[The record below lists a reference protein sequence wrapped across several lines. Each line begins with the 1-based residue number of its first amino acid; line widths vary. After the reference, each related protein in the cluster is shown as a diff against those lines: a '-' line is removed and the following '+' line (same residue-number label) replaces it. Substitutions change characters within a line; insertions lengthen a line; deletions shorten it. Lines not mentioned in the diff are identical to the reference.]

1 MLLKLLDGKQ
11 IEINENENGHDVAS
25 KISTSLAKNALA
37 YKLNGNLYDLYA
49 PIKEDGDFEI
59 ITSSSVEAF
68 SLLNHST
75 AHLLAEAVKHLFKD
89 AKFGI
94 GPSIEDGFYYDIDF
108 GSYVLK
114 EEDLAKIEAEMKK
127 LSKKNEYIVRKNIS
141 KNEALEMFQDNE
153 YKLELINELPENE
166 IISTYSQGDFVDLC
180 HGPHVP
186 STGFIK
192 HFKLETIAGAYWRGD
207 SKNKQLTRI
216 YGVSCFSQEDLE
228 HREHLKEEAKK
239 RDHRKL
245 GKELGLFMISDYGPG
260 FPFFL
265 PNGLMLRRQIENWW
279 YKIHDQYG
287 YKLIKTPIILS
298 KELWL
303 TSGHW
308 DHYKENMYTTK
319 IDERDFA
326 IKPMNC
332 PGAILVYNSELHSYK
347 DLPLRLGEL
356 GLVHRH
362 EASGALNGLFRV
374 RCFTQ
379 DDAHIFCTREQLK
392 SEIETLL
399 GLYDKIYSVFGLDYS
414 IVLSTK
420 PEKDYIGDDAIWA
433 ESEAILADACK
444 ASGHEFKINPGDG
457 AFYGPKLD
465 FKLKDCMG
473 RIWQCGTI
481 QLDMNLPERFDC
493 TYINSKGE
501 KERPIML
508 HRAILGS
515 FERFIGII
523 TEHFAG
529 AFPIWCAPLQ
539 IKVLPVNSKVQ
550 GDYAKNLVNQ
560 LREEDFRVELDDSDE
575 KLGYR
580 LRNSVIKKVPYALV
594 IGDKEM
600 ENGTVTYRK
609 YGSEKQITVSL
620 EEFIKMV
627 KEEIKTKALL
637 VDPKNLKLS

>member
-1 MLLKLLDGKQ
+1 MNLKLENGSEILIENGK
-11 IEINENENGHDVAS
+11 NGHDVAVE
-25 KISTSLAKNALA
+25 IAKDQLKEIIA
-37 YKLNGNLYDLYA
+37 YKLNGKLFDLFT
-49 PIKEDGDFEI
+49 PISEDGEFSF
-59 ITSSSVEAF
+59 ITPKSEEAF
-68 SLLNHST
+68 HILNHST
-75 AHLLAEAVKHLFKD
+75 AHLMAEAISILYPG
-89 AKFGI
+89 AKFGV
-94 GPSIEDGFYYDIDF
+94 GPAIEDGFYYDADLNDV
-108 GSYVLK
+108 VLK
-114 EEDLAKIEAEMKK
+114 EEDLKKIEAKMKE
-127 LSKKNEYIVRKNIS
+127 LSKKNEYIVRKVVS
-141 KNEALEMFQDNE
+141 KDEAKEIFKDDE
-153 YKLELINELPENE
+153 YKEELISELEGT
-166 IISTYSQGDFVDLC
+166 ITVYKQGNYVDLC
-180 HGPHVP
+180 AGPHVP

-216 YGVSCFSQEDLE
+216 YGVSCFSKEELE
-228 HREHLKEEAKK
+228 HLEAMKEEAKK
-239 RDHRKL
+239 RDHRKI
-245 GKELGLFMISDYGPG
+245 GKEMGLFMFSEFGPG

-265 PNGLMLRRQIENWW
+265 PKGLTLRRQIENWW
-279 YKIHDQYG
+279 YDIHDAHD
-287 YKLIKTPIILS
+287 YKVIKTPIILS

-319 IDERDFA
+319 IDDRDFA

-379 DDAHIFCTREQLK
+379 DDAHIFCTRDQLK
-392 SEIETLL
+392 DEIETLL
-399 GLYDKIYSVFGLDYS
+399 KFYDEIYSVFGLNYS

-420 PEKDYIGDDAIWA
+420 PEKDYIGDDEIWA
-433 ESEAILADACK
+433 QSEKILADACK
-444 ASGHEFKINPGDG
+444 ATGKEFKINPGDG

-481 QLDMNLPERFDC
+481 QLDMNLPERFNC
-493 TYINSKGE
+493 TFINSKGE

-529 AFPIWCAPLQ
+529 AFPTWCTPVQ
-539 IKVLPVNSKVQ
+539 VKVLPVNNEYHLE
-550 GDYAKNLVNQ
+550 YAKEIVNLFKEHN
-560 LREEDFRVELDDSDE
+560 LRVELDDSQE

-580 LRNSVIKKVPYALV
+580 MRNAQMSKIPYTIV
-594 IGDKEM
+594 IGDKEK
-600 ENGTVTYRK
+600 ENHSVTYRK
-609 YGSEKQITVSL
+609 YGNEKQITVPV
-620 EEFIKMV
+620 EEFIALIEK
-627 KEEIKTKALL
+627 EIKDKALL
-637 VDPKNLKLS
+637 VDPTNLKL

>member
-279 YKIHDQYG
+279 YQIHDAHG

-298 KELWL
+298 KELWE

-308 DHYKENMYTTK
+308 DHYKQNMYTTK
-319 IDERDFA
+319 IDDRDFA

-332 PGAILVYNSELHSYK
+332 PGALVVYNSELHSYK

-379 DDAHIFCTREQLK
+379 DDAHIFCRRDQLQ
-392 SEIETLL
+392 SEIENLL
-399 GLYDKIYSVFGLDYS
+399 KLYDEIYSTFGLDYT

-420 PEKDYIGDDAIWA
+420 PDSDYIGDDEVWA
-433 ESEAILADACK
+433 ESEKILHDACVATGK
-444 ASGHEFKINPGDG
+444 ELKINPGDG

-481 QLDMNLPERFDC
+481 QLDMNLPERFNC
-493 TYINSKGE
+493 SYINANGE
-501 KERPIML
+501 KERPVML

-523 TEHFAG
+523 IEHFGG
-529 AFPIWCAPLQ
+529 AFPMWIAPVQ
-539 IKVLPVNSKVQ
+539 INVLPVNNKFHLEHAEKVKDELIKA
-550 GDYAKNLVNQ
+550 G
-560 LREEDFRVELDDSDE
+560 FRVTLDSSEE

-580 LRNSVIKKVPYALV
+580 MRNSILKKTPYTLV
-594 IGDKEM
+594 IGDKEK
-600 ENGTVTYRK
+600 EGNLVTYRK
-609 YGSEKQITVSL
+609 YGTEEQITISL
-620 EEFIKMV
+620 DEFIKMASDDV
-627 KEEIKTKALL
+627 KEKKFL
-637 VDPKNLKLS
+637 VDPKSI

>member
-1 MLLKLLDGKQ
+1 MELKLLDGK
-11 IEINENENGHDVAS
+11 ILNLEEGKNGHDAALL
-25 KISTSLAKNALA
+25 ISEGLARNSLA
-37 YKLNGNLYDLYA
+37 YKLNGELFDLYT
-49 PIKEDGDFEI
+49 PIKESGEFVI
-59 ITSSSVEAF
+59 ITSKSEEAKDI
-68 SLLNHST
+68 LNHSA
-75 AHLLAEAVKHLFKD
+75 AHLMAEAISLLYKGV
-89 AKFGI
+89 KFGV
-94 GPSIEDGFYYDIDF
+94 GPAIEEGFYYDVDF
-108 GSYVLK
+108 NGYVLK
-114 EEDLAKIEAEMKK
+114 EEDLAKIEAKMKE
-127 LSKKNEYIVRKNIS
+127 LSKKNEYIVRKNVS
-141 KNEALEMFQDNE
+141 KEEALEIFKNDE
-153 YKLELINELPENE
+153 YKKELINELEGN
-166 IISTYSQGDFVDLC
+166 ISIYKQGEYVDLC
-180 HGPHVP
+180 RGPHVP

-192 HFKLETIAGAYWRGD
+192 YFHLDNIAGAYWRGD
-207 SKNKQLTRI
+207 CKNKQLTRI
-216 YGVSCFSQEDLE
+216 YGVASFSKEELE
-228 HREHLKEEAKK
+228 HILFIREEAKK
-239 RDHRKL
+239 RDHRKI
-245 GKELGLFMISDYGPG
+245 GKELGLFTISEYGPG
-260 FPFFL
+260 FPFYL

-279 YKIHDQYG
+279 YDIHDEYG
-287 YKLIKTPIILS
+287 YKLIKTPVMLS

-319 IDERDFA
+319 IDDRDFA

-332 PGAILVYNSELHSYK
+332 PGSILVYNNELHSYK

-379 DDAHIFCTREQLK
+379 DDAHIFCTRDQLK

-399 GLYDKIYSVFGLDYS
+399 KLYDKIYSVFGLKYS

-420 PEKDYIGDDAIWA
+420 PESDYIGDDAIW
-433 ESEAILADACK
+433 EQSEKILADACRATGK
-444 ASGHEFKINPGDG
+444 DFKINPGDG

-523 TEHFAG
+523 TENFAG
-529 AFPIWCAPLQ
+529 AFPTWCAPLQ
-539 IKVLPVNSKVQ
+539 VKVLPVNDEVHSE
-550 GDYAKNLVNQ
+550 YANQVVNT
-560 LREEDFRVELDDSDE
+560 LRKHKIRVELDPASE

-580 LRNSVIKKVPYALV
+580 MRNAQIKKIPYTLV
-594 IGDKEM
+594 IGDKEK
-600 ENGTVTYRK
+600 ENNAVTYRK
-609 YGSEKQITVSL
+609 YGSKDQITVSL
-620 EEFIKMV
+620 DEFIKLI
-627 KEEIKTKALL
+627 ENEIETKALL
-637 VDPKNLKLS
+637 IDPEKMAL

>member
-1 MLLKLLDGKQ
+1 MNLKLENGSKIQ
-11 IEINENENGHDVAS
+11 IENGKNGHDVAVE
-25 KISTSLAKNALA
+25 IAKDQLKEIIA
-37 YKLNGNLYDLYA
+37 YKLNGKLFDLFT
-49 PIKEDGDFEI
+49 PISEDGEFSF
-59 ITSSSVEAF
+59 ITPKSEEAF
-68 SLLNHST
+68 HILNHST
-75 AHLLAEAVKHLFKD
+75 AHLMAEAISILYPG
-89 AKFGI
+89 AKFGV
-94 GPSIEDGFYYDIDF
+94 GPAIEDGFYYDADLN
-108 GSYVLK
+108 GVVLK
-114 EEDLAKIEAEMKK
+114 EEDLKKIEAKMKE
-127 LSKKNEYIVRKNIS
+127 LSKKNEYIVRKVVS
-141 KNEALEMFQDNE
+141 KDEAKEIFKDDE
-153 YKLELINELPENE
+153 YKEELISELEGT
-166 IISTYSQGDFVDLC
+166 ITVYKQGNYVDLC
-180 HGPHVP
+180 VGPHVP

-216 YGVSCFSQEDLE
+216 YGVSCFSKEELE
-228 HREHLKEEAKK
+228 HLEAMKEEAKK
-239 RDHRKL
+239 RDHRKI
-245 GKELGLFMISDYGPG
+245 GKEMGLFMFSEFGPG

-265 PNGLMLRRQIENWW
+265 PKGLTLRRQIENWW
-279 YKIHDQYG
+279 YDIHDAHD
-287 YKLIKTPIILS
+287 YKVIKTPIILS

-319 IDERDFA
+319 IDDRDFA

-379 DDAHIFCTREQLK
+379 DDAHIFCTRDQLK
-392 SEIETLL
+392 DEIETLL
-399 GLYDKIYSVFGLDYS
+399 KFYDEIYSVFGLNYS

-420 PEKDYIGDDAIWA
+420 PEKDYIGDDEIWA
-433 ESEAILADACK
+433 QSEKILADACK
-444 ASGHEFKINPGDG
+444 ATGKEFKINPGDG

-481 QLDMNLPERFDC
+481 QLDMNLPERFNC
-493 TYINSKGE
+493 TFINSKGE

-529 AFPIWCAPLQ
+529 AFPTWCTPVQ
-539 IKVLPVNSKVQ
+539 VKVLPVNNEYHLE
-550 GDYAKNLVNQ
+550 YAKEIVNLFKEHN
-560 LREEDFRVELDDSDE
+560 LRVELDDSQE

-580 LRNSVIKKVPYALV
+580 MRNAQMSKIPYTIV
-594 IGDKEM
+594 IGDKEK
-600 ENGTVTYRK
+600 ENHSVTYRK
-609 YGSEKQITVSL
+609 YGNEKQITVPV
-620 EEFIKMV
+620 EEFIALIEK
-627 KEEIKTKALL
+627 EIKDKALL
-637 VDPKNLKLS
+637 VDPTNLKL

>member
-1 MLLKLLDGKQ
+1 MKLKLLDGK
-11 IEINENENGHDVAS
+11 ILEVNDGAS
-25 KISTSLAKNALA
+25 GFDAAKMISEGLAKASLA
-37 YKLNGNLYDLYA
+37 YKLNGQLFDLHRPLA
-49 PIKEDGDFEI
+49 GDGDFEL
-59 ITSSSVEAF
+59 ITEKSEEAKDI
-68 SLLNHST
+68 LNHSA
-75 AHLLAEAVKHLFKD
+75 AHLMAQAIKELYSDVH
-89 AKFGI
+89 FGV
-94 GPSIEDGFYYDIDF
+94 GPAIEEGFYYDMDLNGKTISSEDF
-108 GSYVLK
+108 
-114 EEDLAKIEAEMKK
+114 AKIEAKMKE
-127 LSKKNEYIVRKNIS
+127 LAKKNSYIVREELS
-141 KNEALEMFQDNE
+141 RADALALFAGDP
-153 YKLELINELPENE
+153 YKTELINELPENE
-166 IISTYSQGDFVDLC
+166 VITVYKQGNYVDLC
-180 HGPHVP
+180 RGPHVP

-192 HFKLETIAGAYWRGD
+192 HFKLDVVAGAYWRGD

-216 YGVSCFSQEDLE
+216 YGVATFSKEELE
-228 HREHLKEEAKK
+228 RIEKIKEEAKK

-245 GKELGLFMISDYGPG
+245 GKELGLFMISEYGPG
-260 FPFFL
+260 FPFYL

-279 YKIHDQYG
+279 YDIHDRNG
-287 YKLIKTPIILS
+287 YKMIKTPVMLS

-308 DHYKENMYTTK
+308 GHYKNNMYTTK

-332 PGAILVYNSELHSYK
+332 PGSILVYNSELHSYK
-347 DLPLRLGEL
+347 DLPIKLGEL

-379 DDAHIFCTREQLK
+379 DDAHVYCRRDQLK
-392 SEIETLL
+392 HEITDLL
-399 GLYDKIYSVFGLDYS
+399 RLYDEMYQVFGLDYS

-420 PEKDYIGDDAIWA
+420 PESDYIGDDEIWA
-433 ESEAILADACK
+433 ESEKILAEACE
-444 ASGHEFKINPGDG
+444 ASGHEFKINAGDG

-493 TYINSKGE
+493 TYVNAKGE

-523 TEHFAG
+523 TEHFGG
-529 AFPIWCAPLQ
+529 AFPAWCAPLQ
-539 IKVLPVNSKVQ
+539 VKVLPVN
-550 GDYAKNLVNQ
+550 DIYHMEYAKKVA
-560 LREEDFRVELDDSDE
+560 EELTNKGFRVELEGSDE

-580 LRNSVIKKVPYALV
+580 MRNAQMKKVPYTLV
-594 IGDKEM
+594 IGDKEVN
-600 ENGTVTYRK
+600 EGSVTYRR
-609 YGSEKQITVSL
+609 YGDEKQVNIKL
-620 EEFIKMV
+620 EEFEALL
-627 KEEIKTKALL
+627 KEEVETKKLL
-637 VDPKNLKLS
+637 VDLKKM

>member
-1 MLLKLLDGKQ
+1 MELKLLDGK
-11 IEINENENGHDVAS
+11 ILNLEEGKNGHDAALL
-25 KISTSLAKNALA
+25 ISEGLARNSLA
-37 YKLNGNLYDLYA
+37 YKLNGELFDLYT
-49 PIKEDGDFEI
+49 PIKESGEFVI
-59 ITSSSVEAF
+59 ITSKSEEAKDI
-68 SLLNHST
+68 LNHSA
-75 AHLLAEAVKHLFKD
+75 AHLMAEAISLLYKGV
-89 AKFGI
+89 KFGV
-94 GPSIEDGFYYDIDF
+94 GPAIEEGFYYDVDF
-108 GSYVLK
+108 NGYVLK
-114 EEDLAKIEAEMKK
+114 EEDLAKIEAKMKE
-127 LSKKNEYIVRKNIS
+127 LSKKNEYIVRKNVS
-141 KNEALEMFQDNE
+141 KEEALEIFKNDE
-153 YKLELINELPENE
+153 YKKELINELEGN
-166 IISTYSQGDFVDLC
+166 ISIYKQGEYVDLC
-180 HGPHVP
+180 RGPHVP

-192 HFKLETIAGAYWRGD
+192 YFHLDNIAGAYWRGD

-216 YGVSCFSQEDLE
+216 YGVASFSKEELE
-228 HREHLKEEAKK
+228 HILFIREEAKK
-239 RDHRKL
+239 RDHRKI
-245 GKELGLFMISDYGPG
+245 GKELGLFTISEYGPG
-260 FPFFL
+260 FPFYL

-279 YKIHDQYG
+279 YDIHDEYG
-287 YKLIKTPIILS
+287 YKLIKTPIMLS

-303 TSGHW
+303 TSGRW

-319 IDERDFA
+319 IDDRDFA

-332 PGAILVYNSELHSYK
+332 PGSILVYNNELHSYK

-379 DDAHIFCTREQLK
+379 DDAHIFCTRDQLK

-399 GLYDKIYSVFGLDYS
+399 KLYDKIYSVFGLKYS

-420 PEKDYIGDDAIWA
+420 PESDYIGDDAIW
-433 ESEAILADACK
+433 EQSEKILADACRATGK
-444 ASGHEFKINPGDG
+444 DFKINPGDG

-523 TEHFAG
+523 TENFAG
-529 AFPIWCAPLQ
+529 AFPTWCAPLQ
-539 IKVLPVNSKVQ
+539 VKVLPVNDEVHNE
-550 GDYAKNLVNQ
+550 YANQVVNT
-560 LREEDFRVELDDSDE
+560 LRKHKIRVELDPASE

-580 LRNSVIKKVPYALV
+580 MRNAQIKKIPYTLV
-594 IGDKEM
+594 IGDKEK
-600 ENGTVTYRK
+600 ENNAVTYRK
-609 YGSEKQITVSL
+609 YGSKDQITVSL
-620 EEFIKMV
+620 DEFIKLI
-627 KEEIKTKALL
+627 ENEIETKALL
-637 VDPKNLKLS
+637 IDPEKMAL

>member
-153 YKLELINELPENE
+153 YKLELVNELPENE

-279 YKIHDQYG
+279 YQIHDAHG

-298 KELWL
+298 KELWE

-308 DHYKENMYTTK
+308 DHYKQNMYTTK
-319 IDERDFA
+319 IDDRDFA

-332 PGAILVYNSELHSYK
+332 PGALVVYNSELHSYK

-379 DDAHIFCTREQLK
+379 DDAHIFCRRDQLQ
-392 SEIETLL
+392 SEIENLL
-399 GLYDKIYSVFGLDYS
+399 KLYDEIYSTFGLDYT

-420 PEKDYIGDDAIWA
+420 PDSDYIGDDEVWT
-433 ESEAILADACK
+433 ESEKILHDACVATGK
-444 ASGHEFKINPGDG
+444 ELKINPGDG

-481 QLDMNLPERFDC
+481 QLDMNLPERFNC
-493 TYINSKGE
+493 SYINANGE
-501 KERPIML
+501 KERPVML

-523 TEHFAG
+523 IEHFGG
-529 AFPIWCAPLQ
+529 AFPMWIAPVQ
-539 IKVLPVNSKVQ
+539 INVLPVNNKFHLEHAEKVKDELIKA
-550 GDYAKNLVNQ
+550 G
-560 LREEDFRVELDDSDE
+560 FRVTLDSSEE

-580 LRNSVIKKVPYALV
+580 MRNSILKKTPYTLV
-594 IGDKEM
+594 IGDKEK
-600 ENGTVTYRK
+600 EGNLVTYRK
-609 YGSEKQITVSL
+609 YGTEEQITISL
-620 EEFIKMV
+620 DEFIKMASDDV
-627 KEEIKTKALL
+627 KEKKFL
-637 VDPKNLKLS
+637 VDPKSI

>member
-1 MLLKLLDGKQ
+1 MLLKLLDGSS
-11 IEINENENGHDVAS
+11 IEVENSLNGHDVAS

-37 YKLNGNLYDLYA
+37 YKLNGKLFDLYHTL
-49 PIKEDGDFEI
+49 PEEGDFEI
-59 ITSSSVEAF
+59 ITSKSKEAF
-68 SLLNHST
+68 ELLNHST
-75 AHLLAEAVKHLFKD
+75 AHLLAQAVVSLFKD
-89 AKFGI
+89 AKLGI
-94 GPSIEDGFYYDIDF
+94 GPAIEDGFYYDIDF

-114 EEDLAKIEAEMKK
+114 EEDLAKIEAKMKE
-127 LSKKNEYIVRKNIS
+127 LSKENERIIRKEVS
-141 KNEALEMFQDNE
+141 KEEALEMFKDNP
-153 YKLELINELPENE
+153 YKVELINELEGT
-166 IISTYSQGDFVDLC
+166 ISTYTQGDFTDLC
-180 HGPHVP
+180 MGPHVP

-192 HFKLETIAGAYWRGD
+192 HFKLDTIAGAYWRGN

-216 YGVSCFSQEDLE
+216 YGISCFSKEELE
-228 HREHLKEEAKK
+228 HIEHIKEEAKK

-245 GKELGLFMISDYGPG
+245 GKELGLFMLSEYGPG

-265 PNGLMLRRQIENWW
+265 PNGLILRRQIENWW
-279 YKIHDQYG
+279 YEIHQKHG
-287 YKLIKTPIILS
+287 YKLITTPVILS

-308 DHYKENMYTTK
+308 DHYKQNMYTTK
-319 IDERDFA
+319 VDDRDFA

-332 PGAILVYNSELHSYK
+332 PGALVVYNSELHSYK

-379 DDAHIFCTREQLK
+379 DDAHIFCTRDQLQ
-392 SEIETLL
+392 SEIEKLL
-399 GLYDKIYSVFGLDYS
+399 KLYDEIYSTFGLDYS

-420 PEKDYIGDDAIWA
+420 PESDYIGDDAIW
-433 ESEAILADACK
+433 EQSEKILHDACVATNK
-444 ASGHEFKINPGDG
+444 ELTINPGDG

-493 TYINSKGE
+493 TYINANGE
-501 KERPIML
+501 KERPVML

-523 TEHFAG
+523 TEHFGG
-529 AFPIWCAPLQ
+529 AFPLWIAPNQ
-539 IKVLPVNSKVQ
+539 INILPVNNNFHL
-550 GDYAKNLVNQ
+550 DYANKLKERLEN
-560 LREEDFRVELDDSDE
+560 EGFRVTLDASEE

-580 LRNSVIKKVPYALV
+580 MRNSILKKTPYTLV
-594 IGDKEM
+594 IGDKEK
-600 ENGTVTYRK
+600 ENNTVTYRK
-609 YGSEKQITVSL
+609 FGDEKQISL
-620 EEFIKMV
+620 SVDEFIAKIH
-627 KEEIKTKALL
+627 KEINNKEFL
-637 VDPKNLKLS
+637 VDPKTI

>member
-25 KISTSLAKNALA
+25 KISTSLAKNALT

-279 YKIHDQYG
+279 YQIHDAHG

-298 KELWL
+298 KELWE

-308 DHYKENMYTTK
+308 DHYKQNMYTTK
-319 IDERDFA
+319 IDDRDFA

-332 PGAILVYNSELHSYK
+332 PGALVVYNSELHSYK

-379 DDAHIFCTREQLK
+379 DDAHIFCRRDQLQ
-392 SEIETLL
+392 SEIENLL
-399 GLYDKIYSVFGLDYS
+399 KLYDEIYSTFGLDYT

-420 PEKDYIGDDAIWA
+420 PDSDYIGDDEVWA
-433 ESEAILADACK
+433 ESEKILHDACVATGK
-444 ASGHEFKINPGDG
+444 ELKINPGDG

-481 QLDMNLPERFDC
+481 QLDMNLPERFNC
-493 TYINSKGE
+493 SYINANGE
-501 KERPIML
+501 KERPVML

-523 TEHFAG
+523 IEHFGG
-529 AFPIWCAPLQ
+529 AFPMWIAPVQ
-539 IKVLPVNSKVQ
+539 INVLPVNNKFHLEHAEKVKDELIKA
-550 GDYAKNLVNQ
+550 G
-560 LREEDFRVELDDSDE
+560 FRVTLDSSEE

-580 LRNSVIKKVPYALV
+580 MRNSILKKTPYTLV
-594 IGDKEM
+594 IGDKEK
-600 ENGTVTYRK
+600 EGNLVTYRK
-609 YGSEKQITVSL
+609 YGTEEQITISL
-620 EEFIKMV
+620 DEFIKMASDDV
-627 KEEIKTKALL
+627 KEKKFL
-637 VDPKNLKLS
+637 VDPKSI

>member
-1 MLLKLLDGKQ
+1 MLLKLLDGSNL
-11 IEINENENGHDVAS
+11 EVENNNNGHDVAE
-25 KISTSLAKNALA
+25 KISTSLAKAAIA
-37 YKLNGNLYDLYA
+37 YKLNGKLFDLYQ
-49 PIKEDGDFEI
+49 PIKEDGDFEL
-59 ITSSSVEAF
+59 ITSKSKEAF
-68 SLLNHST
+68 EILNHST
-75 AHLLAEAVKHLFKD
+75 SHLMAEAVLSLFKD
-89 AKFGI
+89 AKLGI
-94 GPSIEDGFYYDIDF
+94 GPSIDDGFYYDIDF
-108 GSYVLK
+108 GDYVLK
-114 EEDLAKIEAEMKK
+114 EEDLVKIENKMKEF
-127 LSKKNEYIVRKNIS
+127 SKKNEYIVRKEIS
-141 KNEALEMFQDNE
+141 KDEALELFKNNH
-153 YKLELINELPENE
+153 YKQELINELEGT
-166 IISTYSQGDFVDLC
+166 ISTYTQGEFTDLC
-180 HGPHVP
+180 MGPHVP

-216 YGVSCFSQEDLE
+216 YGVSCFTKEELE
-228 HREHLKEEAKK
+228 HLEHIKEEAKK

-245 GKELGLFMISDYGPG
+245 GKELGLFMISEYGPG

-265 PNGLMLRRQIENWW
+265 PNGLTLRKEIENWW
-279 YKIHDQYG
+279 YKIHREHG
-287 YKLIKTPIILS
+287 YKLISTPVILS

-308 DHYKENMYTTK
+308 DHYQENMYTTK
-319 IDERDFA
+319 VDDRDFA

-332 PGAILVYNSELHSYK
+332 PGSLIVYNSELHSYK

-379 DDAHIFCTREQLK
+379 DDAHIYCTRDQLQ
-392 SEIETLL
+392 SEIENLL
-399 GLYDKIYSVFGLDYS
+399 RLYDEIYSTFGLDYS

-420 PEKDYIGDDAIWA
+420 PEKDYIGDDAIW
-433 ESEAILADACK
+433 ELSEKILHDACVATNK
-444 ASGHEFKINPGDG
+444 ELTINPGDG

-493 TYINSKGE
+493 TYINKDGE
-501 KERPIML
+501 KERPVML

-523 TEHFAG
+523 TEHFGG
-529 AFPIWCAPLQ
+529 AFPLWISPNQ
-539 IKVLPVNSKVQ
+539 VNILPVNNNFHL
-550 GDYAKNLVNQ
+550 DYANEIKALF
-560 LREEDFRVELDDSDE
+560 EKEGFRVTLDDSEE

-580 LRNSVIKKVPYALV
+580 MRNSIIKKTPYTLV
-594 IGDKEM
+594 IGDKEK
-600 ENGTVTYRK
+600 ENRTVTYRK
-609 YGSEKQITVSL
+609 FGDEKQITVTL
-620 EEFIKMV
+620 EEFIEKIR
-627 KEEIKTKALL
+627 KEIENKDFLI
-637 VDPKNLKLS
+637 DPKSL

>member
-1 MLLKLLDGKQ
+1 MELILKDGRK
-11 IEINENENGHDVAS
+11 INVENGKNGHDVALS
-25 KISTSLAKNALA
+25 IAESLAKNSIA
-37 YKLNGNLYDLYA
+37 YKLNDKLYDLYR
-49 PIKEDGDFEI
+49 PIKEGGVFEL
-59 ITSSSVEAF
+59 ITKTSPEAF
-68 SLLNHST
+68 HILNHSA
-75 AHLLAEAVKHLFKD
+75 AHLMAEAISLLFEGV
-89 AKFGI
+89 KFGV
-94 GPSIEDGFYYDIDF
+94 GPAIDDGFYYDVDF
-108 GSYVLK
+108 DGYVLK
-114 EEDLAKIEAEMKK
+114 EEDLRKIETKMKE
-127 LSKKNEYIVRKNIS
+127 LSKKNEYIIREDVS
-141 KNEALEMFQDNE
+141 KEKALELFKNDE
-153 YKLELINELPENE
+153 YKEELISELNENDE
-166 IISTYSQGDFVDLC
+166 ISVYKQGSYLDLC
-180 HGPHVP
+180 LGPHVP
-186 STGFIK
+186 STSFVK
-192 HFKLETIAGAYWRGD
+192 FFKLDTIAGAYWRGNSD
-207 SKNKQLTRI
+207 NKQLTRI
-216 YGVSCFSQEDLE
+216 YGLACFTKEELE
-228 HREHLKEEAKK
+228 ERERLKEEAKK
-239 RDHRKL
+239 RDHRRI
-245 GKELGLFMISDYGPG
+245 GKELGLFMINEYGPG

-265 PNGLMLRRQIENWW
+265 PNGLMLRRQIESWW
-279 YKIHDQYG
+279 YKIHDEYG

-319 IDERDFA
+319 IDEKDYA

-332 PGAILVYNSELHSYK
+332 PGAILVYNSERHSYK
-347 DLPLRLGEL
+347 ELPLRLGEL
-356 GLVHRH
+356 GQVHRH

-379 DDAHIFCTREQLK
+379 DDAHIFCTRDQLK
-392 SEIETLL
+392 DEIETLL

-420 PEKDYIGDDAIWA
+420 PESDYIGDDAIR
-433 ESEAILADACK
+433 EQSEKILADACE

-493 TYINSKGE
+493 VYINSKGE

-529 AFPIWCAPLQ
+529 AFPLWCAPLQ
-539 IKVLPVNSKVQ
+539 VKVLPVNHNFH
-550 GDYAKNLVNQ
+550 DNYAQEVAKK
-560 LREEDFRVELDDSDE
+560 LREHDIRVEIDDSEE

-580 LRNSVIKKVPYALV
+580 LRNSVIKKVPYSLV
-594 IGDKEM
+594 IGDKEV

-609 YGSEKQITVSL
+609 YGTEKQITVSL
-620 EEFIKMV
+620 DDFIALLE
-627 KEEIKTKALL
+627 EEIKTKALL
-637 VDPKNLKLS
+637 VDPKNLKL

>member
-1 MLLKLLDGKQ
+1 MNLKLENGSKIQ
-11 IEINENENGHDVAS
+11 IENGKNGHDVAVE
-25 KISTSLAKNALA
+25 IAKDQLKEIIA
-37 YKLNGNLYDLYA
+37 YKLNGKLFDLFT
-49 PIKEDGDFEI
+49 PISEDGEFSF
-59 ITSSSVEAF
+59 ITPKSEEAF
-68 SLLNHST
+68 HILNHST
-75 AHLLAEAVKHLFKD
+75 AHLMAEAISILYPD
-89 AKFGI
+89 AKFGV
-94 GPSIEDGFYYDIDF
+94 GPAIEDGFYYDVDLN
-108 GSYVLK
+108 GVVLK
-114 EEDLAKIEAEMKK
+114 EEDLKKIETKMKE
-127 LSKKNEYIVRKNIS
+127 LSKKNEYIVRKVVS
-141 KNEALEMFQDNE
+141 KDEAKEIFKDDE
-153 YKLELINELPENE
+153 YKEELISELEGT
-166 IISTYSQGDFVDLC
+166 ITIYKQGNYVDLC
-180 HGPHVP
+180 VGPHVP

-216 YGVSCFSQEDLE
+216 YGVSCFSKEELE
-228 HREHLKEEAKK
+228 HLEAMKEEAKK
-239 RDHRKL
+239 RDHRKI
-245 GKELGLFMISDYGPG
+245 GKEMGLFMFSEFGPG

-265 PNGLMLRRQIENWW
+265 PKGLTLRRQIENWW
-279 YKIHDQYG
+279 YDIHDAHD
-287 YKLIKTPIILS
+287 YKVIKTPIILS

-319 IDERDFA
+319 IDDRDFA

-379 DDAHIFCTREQLK
+379 DDAHIFCTRDQLK
-392 SEIETLL
+392 DEIETLL
-399 GLYDKIYSVFGLDYS
+399 KFYDEIYSVFGLNYS

-420 PEKDYIGDDAIWA
+420 PEKDYIGDDEIWA
-433 ESEAILADACK
+433 QSEKILADACK
-444 ASGHEFKINPGDG
+444 ATGKEFKINPGDG

-481 QLDMNLPERFDC
+481 QLDMNLPERFNC
-493 TYINSKGE
+493 TFINSKGE

-529 AFPIWCAPLQ
+529 AFPTWCTPVQ
-539 IKVLPVNSKVQ
+539 VKVLPVNNEYHLE
-550 GDYAKNLVNQ
+550 YAKEIVNLFKEHN
-560 LREEDFRVELDDSDE
+560 LRVELDDSQE

-580 LRNSVIKKVPYALV
+580 MRNAQMSKIPYTIV
-594 IGDKEM
+594 IGDKEK
-600 ENGTVTYRK
+600 ENHSVTYRK
-609 YGSEKQITVSL
+609 YGNEKQITVPV
-620 EEFIKMV
+620 EEFIALIEK
-627 KEEIKTKALL
+627 EIKDKALL
-637 VDPKNLKLS
+637 VDPSNLKL

>member
-1 MLLKLLDGKQ
+1 M
-11 IEINENENGHDVAS
+11 A
-25 KISTSLAKNALA
+25 
-37 YKLNGNLYDLYA
+37 
-49 PIKEDGDFEI
+49 
-59 ITSSSVEAF
+59 EAI
-68 SLLNHST
+68 SLLYKG
-75 AHLLAEAVKHLFKD
+75 V
-89 AKFGI
+89 KFGV
-94 GPSIEDGFYYDIDF
+94 GPAIEEGFYYDVDF
-108 GSYVLK
+108 NGYVLK
-114 EEDLAKIEAEMKK
+114 EEDLAKIEAKMKE
-127 LSKKNEYIVRKNIS
+127 LSKKNEYIVRKNVS
-141 KNEALEMFQDNE
+141 KEEALEIFKNDE
-153 YKLELINELPENE
+153 YKKELINELEGN
-166 IISTYSQGDFVDLC
+166 ISIYKQGEYVDLC
-180 HGPHVP
+180 RGPHVP
-186 STGFIK
+186 STGFVK
-192 HFKLETIAGAYWRGD
+192 YFHLDNIAGAYWRGD

-216 YGVSCFSQEDLE
+216 YGVASFSKEELE
-228 HREHLKEEAKK
+228 HILFIREEAKK
-239 RDHRKL
+239 RDHRKI
-245 GKELGLFMISDYGPG
+245 GKELGLFTISEYGPG
-260 FPFFL
+260 FPFYL

-279 YKIHDQYG
+279 YDIHDEYG
-287 YKLIKTPIILS
+287 YKLIKTPIMLS

-319 IDERDFA
+319 IDDRDFA

-332 PGAILVYNSELHSYK
+332 PGSILVYNNELHSYK

-379 DDAHIFCTREQLK
+379 DDAHIFCTRDQLK

-399 GLYDKIYSVFGLDYS
+399 KLYDKIYSVFGLKYS

-420 PEKDYIGDDAIWA
+420 PESDYIGDDAIW
-433 ESEAILADACK
+433 EQSEKILADACRATGK
-444 ASGHEFKINPGDG
+444 DFKINPGDG

-523 TEHFAG
+523 TENFAG
-529 AFPIWCAPLQ
+529 AFPTWCAPLQ
-539 IKVLPVNSKVQ
+539 VKVLPVNDEIHSE
-550 GDYAKNLVNQ
+550 YANQVVNT
-560 LREEDFRVELDDSDE
+560 LRKHKIRVELDPASE

-580 LRNSVIKKVPYALV
+580 MRNAQIKKIPYTLV
-594 IGDKEM
+594 IGDKEK
-600 ENGTVTYRK
+600 ENNAVTYRK
-609 YGSEKQITVSL
+609 YGSKDQITVSL
-620 EEFIKMV
+620 DEFIKLI
-627 KEEIKTKALL
+627 ENEIETKALL
-637 VDPKNLKLS
+637 IDPEKMAL

>member
-1 MLLKLLDGKQ
+1 MELKLLDGK
-11 IEINENENGHDVAS
+11 ILNLEEGKNGHDAALL
-25 KISTSLAKNALA
+25 ISEGLARNSLA
-37 YKLNGNLYDLYA
+37 YKLNGELFDLYT
-49 PIKEDGDFEI
+49 PIKESGEFVI
-59 ITSSSVEAF
+59 ITSKSEEAKDI
-68 SLLNHST
+68 LNHSA
-75 AHLLAEAVKHLFKD
+75 AHLMAEAISLLYKGV
-89 AKFGI
+89 KFGV
-94 GPSIEDGFYYDIDF
+94 GPAIEEGFYYDVDF
-108 GSYVLK
+108 NGYVLK
-114 EEDLAKIEAEMKK
+114 EEDLAKIEAKMKE
-127 LSKKNEYIVRKNIS
+127 LSKKNEYIVRKNVS
-141 KNEALEMFQDNE
+141 KEEALEIFKNDE
-153 YKLELINELPENE
+153 YKEELISELEGN
-166 IISTYSQGDFVDLC
+166 ISIYKQGEYVDLC
-180 HGPHVP
+180 RGPHVP
-186 STGFIK
+186 STGFVK
-192 HFKLETIAGAYWRGD
+192 YFHLDNIAGAYWRGD

-216 YGVSCFSQEDLE
+216 YGVASFSKEELE
-228 HREHLKEEAKK
+228 HILFIREEAKK
-239 RDHRKL
+239 RDHRKI
-245 GKELGLFMISDYGPG
+245 GKELGLFTISEYGPG
-260 FPFFL
+260 FPFYL

-279 YKIHDQYG
+279 YDIHDEYG
-287 YKLIKTPIILS
+287 YKLIKTPVMLS

-308 DHYKENMYTTK
+308 DHYKDNMYTTK
-319 IDERDFA
+319 IDDRDFA

-332 PGAILVYNSELHSYK
+332 PGSILVYNNELHSYK

-379 DDAHIFCTREQLK
+379 DDAHIFCTRDQLK

-399 GLYDKIYSVFGLDYS
+399 KLYDKIYSVFGLKYS

-420 PEKDYIGDDAIWA
+420 PESDYIGDDEIW
-433 ESEAILADACK
+433 EQSERILADACRATGK
-444 ASGHEFKINPGDG
+444 DFKINPGDG

-523 TEHFAG
+523 TENFAG
-529 AFPIWCAPLQ
+529 AFPTWCTPLQ
-539 IKVLPVNSKVQ
+539 VKVLPVNDEVHSE
-550 GDYAKNLVNQ
+550 YANQVVNT
-560 LREEDFRVELDDSDE
+560 LRKHKIRVELDPASE

-580 LRNSVIKKVPYALV
+580 MRNAQIKKIPYTLV
-594 IGDKEM
+594 IGDKEK
-600 ENGTVTYRK
+600 ENNAVTYRK
-609 YGSEKQITVSL
+609 YGSKDQITVSL
-620 EEFIKMV
+620 DEFIKLI
-627 KEEIKTKALL
+627 ENEIETKALL
-637 VDPKNLKLS
+637 IDPEKMAL

>member
-1 MLLKLLDGKQ
+1 MNLKLENGSEIQ
-11 IEINENENGHDVAS
+11 IENGKNGHDVAVE
-25 KISTSLAKNALA
+25 IAKDQLKEIIA
-37 YKLNGNLYDLYA
+37 YKLNGKLFDLFT
-49 PIKEDGDFEI
+49 PISEDGEFSF
-59 ITSSSVEAF
+59 ITPKSEEAF
-68 SLLNHST
+68 HILNHST
-75 AHLLAEAVKHLFKD
+75 AHLMAEAISILYPD
-89 AKFGI
+89 AKFGV
-94 GPSIEDGFYYDIDF
+94 GPAIEDGFYYDVDLN
-108 GSYVLK
+108 GVVLK
-114 EEDLAKIEAEMKK
+114 EEDLKKIEAKMKE
-127 LSKKNEYIVRKNIS
+127 LSKKNEYIVRKVVS
-141 KNEALEMFQDNE
+141 KDEAKEIFKDDE
-153 YKLELINELPENE
+153 YKEELISELEGT
-166 IISTYSQGDFVDLC
+166 ITIYKQGNYVDLC
-180 HGPHVP
+180 VGPHVP

-216 YGVSCFSQEDLE
+216 YGVSCFSKEELE
-228 HREHLKEEAKK
+228 HLEAMKEEAKK
-239 RDHRKL
+239 RDHRKI
-245 GKELGLFMISDYGPG
+245 GKEMGLFMFSEFGPG

-265 PNGLMLRRQIENWW
+265 PKGLTLRRQIENWW
-279 YKIHDQYG
+279 YDIHDAHD
-287 YKLIKTPIILS
+287 YKVIKTPIILS

-319 IDERDFA
+319 IDDRDFA

-379 DDAHIFCTREQLK
+379 DDAHIFCTRDQLK
-392 SEIETLL
+392 DEIEALL
-399 GLYDKIYSVFGLDYS
+399 KFYDEIYSVFGLNYS

-420 PEKDYIGDDAIWA
+420 PEKDYIGDDEIWA
-433 ESEAILADACK
+433 QSEKILADACK
-444 ASGHEFKINPGDG
+444 ATGKEFKINPGDG

-481 QLDMNLPERFDC
+481 QLDMNLPERFNC
-493 TYINSKGE
+493 TFINSKGE

-529 AFPIWCAPLQ
+529 AFPTWCTPVQ
-539 IKVLPVNSKVQ
+539 VKVLPVNNEYHLE
-550 GDYAKNLVNQ
+550 YAKEIVNLFKEHN
-560 LREEDFRVELDDSDE
+560 LRVELDDSQE

-580 LRNSVIKKVPYALV
+580 MRNAQMSKIPYTIV
-594 IGDKEM
+594 IGDKEK
-600 ENGTVTYRK
+600 ENHSITYRK
-609 YGSEKQITVSL
+609 YGNEKQITVPV
-620 EEFIKMV
+620 EEFISLIEK
-627 KEEIKTKALL
+627 EIKDKALL
-637 VDPKNLKLS
+637 VDPSNLKL

>member
-1 MLLKLLDGKQ
+1 MELK
-11 IEINENENGHDVAS
+11 INEKVINVEEGKNGHDLVLE
-25 KISTSLAKNALA
+25 LAKDEIKTIIA
-37 YKLNGNLYDLYA
+37 YKLNGKLFDLFA
-49 PIKEDGDFEI
+49 PINEGGDFEFI
-59 ITSSSVEAF
+59 TTSSDEAF
-68 SLLNHST
+68 NILNHSC
-75 AHLLAEAVKHLFKD
+75 AHLLAEAVSSLYKG
-89 AKFGI
+89 AKFGV
-94 GPSIEDGFYYDIDF
+94 GPAIDEGFYYDIDL
-108 GSYVLK
+108 GDVVLK
-114 EEDLAKIEAEMKK
+114 EDDLKKIESKMKE
-127 LSKKNEYIVRKNIS
+127 LSKKNEYIVRKVVS
-141 KNEALEMFQDNE
+141 KDEALDIFKNDE
-153 YKLELINELPENE
+153 YKTELINELEGE
-166 IISTYSQGDFVDLC
+166 ISIYKQGDYIDLC
-180 HGPHVP
+180 CGPHVP

-192 HFKLETIAGAYWRGD
+192 FFKLETIAGAYWRGN
-207 SKNKQLTRI
+207 SENKQLTRI
-216 YGVSCFSQEDLE
+216 YGVCASTKEKLE
-228 HREHLKEEAKK
+228 EIENIKEEAKK
-239 RDHRKL
+239 RDHRKI
-245 GKELGLFMISDYGPG
+245 GKEMGLFSFSEYGPG

-265 PNGLMLRRQIENWW
+265 PKGLTLRRQIENWW
-279 YKIHDQYG
+279 YDLHDEHG
-287 YKLIKTPIILS
+287 YKVIKTPIILS

-319 IDERDFA
+319 IDDRDFA

-379 DDAHIFCTREQLK
+379 DDAHIFCTKEQLK
-392 SEIETLL
+392 DEIENLL
-399 GLYDKIYSVFGLDYS
+399 KFFDEIYSVFKLDYS

-420 PEKDYIGDDAIWA
+420 PEKDYIGDDAIW
-433 ESEAILADACK
+433 EQSERILAEACK
-444 ASGHEFKINPGDG
+444 ATGKDFKINPGDG

-481 QLDMNLPERFDC
+481 QLDMNLPERFNC
-493 TYINSKGE
+493 TFINSKGE

-529 AFPIWCAPLQ
+529 AFPAWCTPVQ
-539 IKVLPVNSKVQ
+539 IKVLPVNNNFHLEYSKQ
-550 GDYAKNLVNQ
+550 LVS
-560 LREEDFRVELDDSDE
+560 EFKKHHFRVELDDSEE

-580 LRNSVIKKVPYALV
+580 MRNAQMQKIPYTIV
-594 IGDKEM
+594 VGDKEI
-600 ENGTVTYRK
+600 ENKTVTYRK
-609 YGSEKQITVSL
+609 YGTDKQITASIDDFSEML
-620 EEFIKMV
+620 QD
-627 KEEIKTKALL
+627 EIDSKALL
-637 VDPKNLKLS
+637 VELKKFSK

>member
-1 MLLKLLDGKQ
+1 MELILKDGKKIS
-11 IEINENENGHDVAS
+11 IENGKNGHDVALS
-25 KISTSLAKNALA
+25 IAESLAKNSIA
-37 YKLNGNLYDLYA
+37 YKLNDKLFDLYR
-49 PIKEDGDFEI
+49 PINEDGKFEL
-59 ITSSSVEAF
+59 ITKESPEAF
-68 SLLNHST
+68 HILNHSA
-75 AHLLAEAVKHLFKD
+75 AHLMAEAISLLFKG
-89 AKFGI
+89 AKFGV
-94 GPSIEDGFYYDIDF
+94 GPAIEDGFYYDVDLN
-108 GSYVLK
+108 GYVLK
-114 EEDLAKIEAEMKK
+114 EDDLRKIESKMKE
-127 LSKKNEYIVRKNIS
+127 LSKKNEYIIREDVS
-141 KNEALEMFQDNE
+141 KEKALEIFKDDE
-153 YKLELINELPENE
+153 YKEELISELSENDE
-166 IISTYSQGDFVDLC
+166 ISVYKQGSYVDLC
-180 HGPHVP
+180 LGPHVP
-186 STGFIK
+186 STGFVK
-192 HFKLETIAGAYWRGD
+192 YFKLDTIAGAYWRGN
-207 SKNKQLTRI
+207 SENKQLTRI
-216 YGVSCFSQEDLE
+216 YGLACFTKEELE
-228 HREHLKEEAKK
+228 EKERLKEEAKK
-239 RDHRKL
+239 RDHRKI
-245 GKELGLFMISDYGPG
+245 GKELGLFMISEFGPG

-399 GLYDKIYSVFGLDYS
+399 GLYDKIYSVFGLDYA

-550 GDYAKNLVNQ
+550 GDYAKNLVDK

>member
-1 MLLKLLDGKQ
+1 MNLKLENGSEIQ
-11 IEINENENGHDVAS
+11 IENGKNGHDVAVE
-25 KISTSLAKNALA
+25 IAKDQLKEIIA
-37 YKLNGNLYDLYA
+37 YKLNGKLFDLFT
-49 PIKEDGDFEI
+49 PISEDGEFSF
-59 ITSSSVEAF
+59 ITPKSEEAF
-68 SLLNHST
+68 HILNHST
-75 AHLLAEAVKHLFKD
+75 AHLMAEAISILYPG
-89 AKFGI
+89 AKFGV
-94 GPSIEDGFYYDIDF
+94 GPAIEDGFYYDADLN
-108 GSYVLK
+108 GVVLK
-114 EEDLAKIEAEMKK
+114 EEDLKKIEAKMKE
-127 LSKKNEYIVRKNIS
+127 LSKKNEYIVRKVVS
-141 KNEALEMFQDNE
+141 KDEAKEIFKDDE
-153 YKLELINELPENE
+153 YKEELISELEGT
-166 IISTYSQGDFVDLC
+166 ITVYKQGNYVDLC
-180 HGPHVP
+180 VGPHVP

-216 YGVSCFSQEDLE
+216 YGVSCFSKEELE
-228 HREHLKEEAKK
+228 HLEAMKEEAKK
-239 RDHRKL
+239 RDHRKI
-245 GKELGLFMISDYGPG
+245 GKEMGLFMFSEFGPG

-265 PNGLMLRRQIENWW
+265 PKGLTLRRQIENWW
-279 YKIHDQYG
+279 YDIHDAHD
-287 YKLIKTPIILS
+287 YKVIKTPIILS

-319 IDERDFA
+319 IDDRDFA

-379 DDAHIFCTREQLK
+379 DDAHIFCTRDQLK
-392 SEIETLL
+392 DEIETLL
-399 GLYDKIYSVFGLDYS
+399 KFYDEIYSVFGLNYS

-420 PEKDYIGDDAIWA
+420 PEKDYIGDDEIWA
-433 ESEAILADACK
+433 QSEKILADACK
-444 ASGHEFKINPGDG
+444 ATGKEFKINPGDG

-481 QLDMNLPERFDC
+481 QLDMNLPERFNC
-493 TYINSKGE
+493 TFINSKGE

-529 AFPIWCAPLQ
+529 AFPTWCTPVQ
-539 IKVLPVNSKVQ
+539 VKVLPVNNEYHLEYTKEIV
-550 GDYAKNLVNQ
+550 NLFKEHN
-560 LREEDFRVELDDSDE
+560 LRVELDDSQE

-580 LRNSVIKKVPYALV
+580 MRNAQMSKIPYTIV
-594 IGDKEM
+594 IGDKEN
-600 ENGTVTYRK
+600 ENHSVTYRK
-609 YGSEKQITVSL
+609 YGNENQITVPV
-620 EEFIKMV
+620 EEFIALIAK
-627 KEEIKTKALL
+627 EIKDKALL
-637 VDPKNLKLS
+637 VDPTNLKL

>member
-1 MLLKLLDGKQ
+1 MNLKLENGSEIQ
-11 IEINENENGHDVAS
+11 IENGKNGHDVVVE
-25 KISTSLAKNALA
+25 IAKDQLKEIIA
-37 YKLNGNLYDLYA
+37 YKLNGKLFDLFT
-49 PIKEDGDFEI
+49 PISEDGEFSF
-59 ITSSSVEAF
+59 ITPKSEEAF
-68 SLLNHST
+68 HILNHST
-75 AHLLAEAVKHLFKD
+75 AHLMAEAISILYPG
-89 AKFGI
+89 AKFGV
-94 GPSIEDGFYYDIDF
+94 GPAIEDGFYYDADLN
-108 GSYVLK
+108 GVVLK
-114 EEDLAKIEAEMKK
+114 EEDLKKIEAKMKE
-127 LSKKNEYIVRKNIS
+127 LSKKNEYIVRKVVS
-141 KNEALEMFQDNE
+141 KDEAKEIFKDDE
-153 YKLELINELPENE
+153 YKEELISELEGT
-166 IISTYSQGDFVDLC
+166 ITVYKQGNYVDLC
-180 HGPHVP
+180 VGPHVP

-216 YGVSCFSQEDLE
+216 YGVSCFSKEELE
-228 HREHLKEEAKK
+228 HLEAMKEEAKK
-239 RDHRKL
+239 RDHRKI
-245 GKELGLFMISDYGPG
+245 GKEMGLFMFSEFGPG

-265 PNGLMLRRQIENWW
+265 PKGLTLRRQIENWW
-279 YKIHDQYG
+279 YDIHDAHD
-287 YKLIKTPIILS
+287 YKVIKTPIILS

-319 IDERDFA
+319 IDDRDFA

-379 DDAHIFCTREQLK
+379 DDAHIFCTRDQLK
-392 SEIETLL
+392 DEIETLL
-399 GLYDKIYSVFGLDYS
+399 KFYDEIYSVFGLNYS

-420 PEKDYIGDDAIWA
+420 PEKDYIGDDEIWA
-433 ESEAILADACK
+433 QSEKILANACK
-444 ASGHEFKINPGDG
+444 ATGKEFKINPGDG

-481 QLDMNLPERFDC
+481 QLDMNLPERFNC
-493 TYINSKGE
+493 TFINSKGE

-529 AFPIWCAPLQ
+529 AFPTWCTPVQ
-539 IKVLPVNSKVQ
+539 VKVLPVNNEYHLE
-550 GDYAKNLVNQ
+550 YAKEIVNLFKEHN
-560 LREEDFRVELDDSDE
+560 LRVELDDSQE

-580 LRNSVIKKVPYALV
+580 MRNAQMSKIPYTIV
-594 IGDKEM
+594 IGDKEK
-600 ENGTVTYRK
+600 ENHSVTYRK
-609 YGSEKQITVSL
+609 YGNEKQITVPV
-620 EEFIKMV
+620 EEFIALIEK
-627 KEEIKTKALL
+627 EIKDKALL
-637 VDPKNLKLS
+637 VDPSNLKL

>member
-192 HFKLETIAGAYWRGD
+192 HIKLETIAGAYWRGD

-279 YKIHDQYG
+279 YQIHDAHG

-298 KELWL
+298 KELWE

-308 DHYKENMYTTK
+308 DHYKQNMYTTK
-319 IDERDFA
+319 IDDRDFA

-332 PGAILVYNSELHSYK
+332 PGALVVYNSELHSYK

-379 DDAHIFCTREQLK
+379 DDAHIFCRRDQLQ
-392 SEIETLL
+392 SEIENLL
-399 GLYDKIYSVFGLDYS
+399 KLYDEIYSTFGLDYT

-420 PEKDYIGDDAIWA
+420 PDSDYIGDDEVWT
-433 ESEAILADACK
+433 ESEKILHDACVATGK
-444 ASGHEFKINPGDG
+444 ELKINPGDG

-481 QLDMNLPERFDC
+481 QLDMNLPERFNC
-493 TYINSKGE
+493 SYINANGE
-501 KERPIML
+501 KERPVML

-523 TEHFAG
+523 IEHFGG
-529 AFPIWCAPLQ
+529 AFPMWIAPVQ
-539 IKVLPVNSKVQ
+539 INVLPVNNKFHLEHAEKVKDELIKA
-550 GDYAKNLVNQ
+550 G
-560 LREEDFRVELDDSDE
+560 FRVTLDSSEE

-580 LRNSVIKKVPYALV
+580 MRNSILKKTPYTLV
-594 IGDKEM
+594 IGDKEK
-600 ENGTVTYRK
+600 EGNLVTYRK
-609 YGSEKQITVSL
+609 YGTEEQITISL
-620 EEFIKMV
+620 DEFIKMASDDV
-627 KEEIKTKALL
+627 KEKKFL
-637 VDPKNLKLS
+637 VDPKSI